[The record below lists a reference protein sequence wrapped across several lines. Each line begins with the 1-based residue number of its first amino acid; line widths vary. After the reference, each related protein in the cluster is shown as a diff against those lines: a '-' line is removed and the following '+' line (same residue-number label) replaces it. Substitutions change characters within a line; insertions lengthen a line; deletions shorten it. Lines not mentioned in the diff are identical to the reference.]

1 MQFSIKINA
10 PKEKEWSGL
19 IEGYSL
25 TEKDGVT
32 TLTVKTDVP
41 QEQEETFNIR
51 FPRALERVKTLAEK
65 KQ

>member
-19 IEGYSL
+19 TESYSL

-32 TLTVKTDVP
+32 TLTVKTDDP
-41 QEQEETFNIR
+41 QEQEEHLISG
-51 FPRALERVKTLAEK
+51 FPELWNV
-65 KQ
+65 